1 MTERREGLCHSGV
14 IGNAWGR
21 LSRPE
26 EVTNLVSSRRTLGRA
41 VIEGDSPVGE
51 RFKTSGICLSTTGHG
66 KPCGK
71 SGGPPSKAK
80 YSWSPIAYQYREG
93 KVKRTPSGE

>member
-14 IGNAWGR
+14 IGNILGR
-21 LSRPE
+21 LTRPG
-26 EVTNLVSSRRTLGRA
+26 EVTNLNSSRRTLGRA
-41 VIEGDSPVGE
+41 AIGGDSPVGE
-51 RFKTSGICLSTTGHG
+51 RAETSGVYLSTTGHG

-71 SGGPPSKAK
+71 LGGPPSKAK
-80 YSWSPIAYQYREG
+80 YPWSPIAYQYREG